1 MSSKTGKN
9 TIVKDAIALFS
20 ITIIAAI
27 LLAFVYEITKDP
39 IAKQVEA
46 SNQKAYQSVYKEA
59 KSFAETDEIAKLVKD
74 SGKVLADATKN
85 GLGEFDNIAIDKS
98 LQALDDGGNVIG
110 YIVNVTTG
118 NGYGGNIA
126 ISIGITLDGTV
137 KGVEILSMKETAG
150 LGAKASED
158 SFKGQYKDKSVESF
172 TVTKTGAKS
181 DSEIDAISGATIT
194 SKAVT
199 NAVNAG
205 IYFARNCL
213 FK

>member
-1 MSSKTGKN
+1 MSSNTGKN

-39 IAKQVEA
+39 IAKQVEE

-59 KSFAETDEIAKLVKD
+59 KSFDETDEITKQVKG
-74 SGKVLADATKN
+74 STEVLADATKN
-85 GLGEFDNIAIDKS
+85 GLGDFDNVAIDKS
-98 LQALDDGGNVIG
+98 LQALDDAGNVIG
-110 YIVNVTTG
+110 YVVNVTTG

-158 SFKGQYKDKSVESF
+158 SFKGQYKDKNVESF

-199 NAVNAG
+199 NAMNAG

-213 FK
+213 IN